1 MPRTALSRERIQQLL
16 VECDAIED
24 ETSAWQIAGHEPS
37 DSKVR
42 EMQVRYADWLG
53 RGLAVLDEEQRPAF
67 NHLYEGT
74 VFKQG
79 IRKFLSSPLAPS
91 PLYNPAEP
99 NAMFPEWQFP
109 FKAVKEAL
117 AGQRHL
123 LAQAMSQTSS
133 LANVLDELADY
144 FSRLDDYISTLRRY
158 DKSAV
163 PAPTI
168 ENEAD
173 LQVLVDALLRLH
185 YDDVRAEDP
194 VPQSAGGSSRVD
206 FLLRESG
213 VVVETKMT
221 RPTLTDRKVGEELL
235 VDRGRY
241 PRHPDC
247 KAIFALIYDPKR
259 HLKNPKGLEHELTGV
274 VDGIPTRAIVVR

>member
-1 MPRTALSRERIQQLL
+1 MSRTALSRERIQQLL

-24 ETSAWQIAGHEPS
+24 ETSAWQPAGREPS
-37 DSKVR
+37 DSAVR
-42 EMQVRYADWLG
+42 DMQVKYADWLG
-53 RGLAVLDEEQRPAF
+53 RGLAVLDEGQRAAF
-67 NHLYEGT
+67 NQLYEGT
-74 VFKQG
+74 FTKQG
-79 IRKFLSSPLAPS
+79 IRGFLSNPLAPS
-91 PLYNPAEP
+91 PAHNPATP
-99 NAMFPEWQFP
+99 SGFFPAWLYP
-109 FKAVKEAL
+109 FAGVREAL

-123 LAQAMSQTSS
+123 LAQAMSHTSS
-133 LANVLDELADY
+133 LVNVLDELADY
-144 FSRLDDYISTLRRY
+144 FSRLDNYISTLRRY

-173 LQVLVDALLRLH
+173 LQVLVDALLRLQ

-213 VVVETKMT
+213 VVMETKMT
-221 RPTLTDRKVGEELL
+221 RSTLTDRKVGEELL

-274 VDGIPTRAIVVR
+274 VDGIPTRAIVVH